1 MFIFD
6 HDDNLERARNYNH
19 KYICCSL
26 DSRGLLADIWNSS
39 FFQNSQRSARIN
51 QDTRIPATMT
61 LLLEIAPLA
70 AESPAVVGGGGD
82 DYGDDGDD
90 AYDDGDH

>member
-1 MFIFD
+1 M
-6 HDDNLERARNYNH
+6 N
-19 KYICCSL
+19 
-26 DSRGLLADIWNSS
+26 SRGLLADIWNSS

-70 AESPAVVGGGGD
+70 AESPAVVGGGD
-82 DYGDDGDD
+82 DYGDDVDD

>member
-1 MFIFD
+1 
-6 HDDNLERARNYNH
+6 
-19 KYICCSL
+19 
-26 DSRGLLADIWNSS
+26 
-39 FFQNSQRSARIN
+39 
-51 QDTRIPATMT
+51 MT

-70 AESPAVVGGGGD
+70 AESPAVVGGGD